1 MTAIQ
6 TFQNSS
12 FKVQCVCVDGN
23 PWFRDKDVATVLGYV
38 NTKQAIRVNVDED
51 DKHTLCDLLA
61 TQKQGV
67 LPDSPPKSRGD
78 SEYPL
83 DSNAK
88 NSGFINE
95 SGLYSLILRR

>member
-23 PWFRDKDVATVLGYV
+23 PWFRGKDVATVLGYV
-38 NTKQAIRVNVDED
+38 NTKQALIKNVDED
-51 DKHTLCDLLA
+51 DKQILTDLLA
-61 TQKQGV
+61 LANKGG
-67 LPDSPPKSRGD
+67 LSERPPKSTGD
-78 SEYPL
+78 SEYLL

-88 NSGFINE
+88 TQFSSTNQVST
-95 SGLYSLILRR
+95 L